1 MAHVCPIDGNK
12 VNEPT
17 VRTIAGLVVAISL
30 VGLATKSFIPFAFL
44 LYDFFVRGFLN
55 REGSLLRWL
64 AIKVVDTFD
73 FPPKLIDSA
82 PKRFAAKVG
91 FIFSL
96 TLAVLALLQL
106 YTAFYVVGAILVACA
121 ILESVFAYCVGC
133 EFYAIGLYLGNLL
146 TGARSK

>member
-17 VRTIAGLVVAISL
+17 VRTVAGLAAIIAI
-30 VGLATKSFIPFAFL
+30 VGIVTQSFIPFAFL
-44 LYDFFVRGFLN
+44 AYDFFVRGFLN

-64 AIKVVDTFD
+64 AIKIVDVLD
-73 FPPKLIDSA
+73 FEPKLIDGA

-91 FIFSL
+91 FVFSI
-96 TLAVLALLQL
+96 TLSVLSLFHLPITI
-106 YTAFYVVGAILVACA
+106 YSVGAILLICA

-133 EFYAIGLYLGNLL
+133 EVYSLGQKFGVL
-146 TGARSK
+146 S